1 MIYLAEPAPPPP
13 PPPPP
18 MYEPEEE
25 DESSRMSAHLQD
37 RIGEHEDM
45 ELDDDEDEPQ
55 VTSTLPMEVQ
65 PVAAAT
71 AAAAAPL
78 SSLYDDDD
86 DDQNNQQSTAIPN
99 DSNSVSDSRV
109 RLTMIHFG

>member
-1 MIYLAEPAPPPP
+1 
-13 PPPPP
+13 

-45 ELDDDEDEPQ
+45 ELDDDDDEPQ

-65 PVAAAT
+65 PVAT

-86 DDQNNQQSTAIPN
+86 DDQNHQQSTAIPN
-99 DSNSVSDSRV
+99 DSNPVSHSRV
-109 RLTMIHFG
+109 RLTMIHI